1 MHASIKCSTVCLLTI
16 IGSLVETMMIKG
28 SFWSIFFLC
37 SHLVTCCKL
46 PEESLNYC
54 QKIEELYENESE
66 EVVIQSITRSGMS
79 DTLANCCKC
88 GSNFISNFC
97 KIVFENYRNSKKSV
111 LKVAAMDAK
120 NKRAFVVR
128 FFFLFKQIFF
138 VDCKIV
144 FIENKENVE

>member
-16 IGSLVETMMIKG
+16 IGSLVETMMMKG
-28 SFWSIFFLC
+28 SFWSFVFLC
-37 SHLVTCCKL
+37 SHLVTSCKL

-79 DTLANCCKC
+79 DTFANCCKC

-97 KIVFENYRNSKKSV
+97 KIVFENYRKSKKGV
-111 LKVAAMDAK
+111 FKVASMDAR

-128 FFFLFKQIFF
+128 FFSS
-138 VDCKIV
+138 
-144 FIENKENVE
+144 